1 MNSEELIKL
10 LVLFSKSDNRFDDK
24 ELVYILNVA
33 QHLGVPQH
41 YIESII
47 RSPEQLNLEAPR
59 SEQDRMSI
67 IYYLLFLM
75 KIDRE
80 VSDEEIELVHHFG
93 FKLGFSRSMINDF
106 IDLIKEHKDS
116 RVPTDAMLKIIL
128 KYQN

>member
-1 MNSEELIKL
+1 MNPEELIKL

-33 QHLGVPQH
+33 QHLGIPQH
-41 YIESII
+41 YIESMI
-47 RSPEQLNLEAPR
+47 RSPEQLSLEAPR
-59 SEQDRMSI
+59 SEQDTMSI
-67 IYYLLFLM
+67 MYYLLFLM

-80 VSDEEIELVHHFG
+80 VSDEEIQLVHHFG

-116 RVPTDAMLKIIL
+116 RVPTDAMLNIIL